1 MGLFGNS
8 KRNWNSGHA
17 SCSKSHCHIPQTKE
31 RKLIEKKEGVGKGW
45 VALNQCLLE
54 RIENPGIKPFIYF

>member
-17 SCSKSHCHIPQTKE
+17 SCSKSHCHVPQTKE
-31 RKLIEKKEGVGKGW
+31 RKLIEKKEGVGKNCFEPKSFG
-45 VALNQCLLE
+45 E
-54 RIENPGIKPFIYF
+54 T